1 MLHAPDVQLLALVL
15 RMHARLPYPRVCC
28 CSTQPPAGRDLYIRN
43 LSLLVPFLVEP
54 AIELKSL
61 RRLQDRPSQRW
72 QWPALLPGSRQSS
85 GSSSGG
91 SGNGGRSSSGSSRSG
106 KSDAAAEGTQ
116 LFAEWRLTCYVRLPW
131 APYVEVNGTTTYT
144 LNEAENQVGLPSGC
158 CGCSLAGWDEDS
170 EAGPAE
176 WVLWCGCS
184 PGACGWL
191 LSG

>member
-1 MLHAPDVQLLALVL
+1 MVHAPCCMHHTCSCLSLVL
-15 RMHARLPYPRVCC
+15 RMHACPPCTRVG

-54 AIELKSL
+54 VIELKSL

-72 QWPALLPGSRQSS
+72 QWPVLLSGSRQSS
-85 GSSSGG
+85 GSSG
-91 SGNGGRSSSGSSRSG
+91 SGSGSRGSGSRSSTRSG

-144 LNEAENQVGLPSGC
+144 LNEAENQVGLPSVGAA
-158 CGCSLAGWDEDS
+158 AGHLQGGMRSACW
-170 EAGPAE
+170 ACRGA
-176 WVLWCGCS
+176 LWCGCS
-184 PGACGWL
+184 PGAG
-191 LSG
+191 GR